1 LGQGKV
7 RLGQQE
13 EKGKERRRE
22 IWPKENRKGEEF
34 SLFAKM
40 IWRERKKKLRWVVTN
55 LIWFTSGDLKWDQR
69 GRRFEKGIWKRVQNG
84 LKEFETYSNEK
95 IEKGFASPWR

>member
-1 LGQGKV
+1 MGRRCKLGQGKV

-40 IWRERKKKLRWVVTN
+40 VERKKKKE
-55 LIWFTSGDLKWDQR
+55 IKMSCQDGFIGGDLR
-69 GRRFEKGIWKRVQNG
+69 
-84 LKEFETYSNEK
+84 
-95 IEKGFASPWR
+95 

>member
-22 IWPKENRKGEEF
+22 IWPKENRKGEKFF
-34 SLFAKM
+34 S
-40 IWRERKKKLRWVVTN
+40 IC
-55 LIWFTSGDLKWDQR
+55 
-69 GRRFEKGIWKRVQNG
+69 
-84 LKEFETYSNEK
+84 
-95 IEKGFASPWR
+95 